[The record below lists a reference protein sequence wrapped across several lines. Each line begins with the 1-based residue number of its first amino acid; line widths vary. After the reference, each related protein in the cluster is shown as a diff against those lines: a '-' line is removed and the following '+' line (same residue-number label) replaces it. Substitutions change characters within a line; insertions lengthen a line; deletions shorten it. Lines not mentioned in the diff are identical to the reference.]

1 MYGRW
6 IHQIFKIDY
15 KEKNKSET
23 EHAVNLINSPSGQRP
38 LIIYNFNF
46 SNKDPDLLNEVREIM
61 KQIGTTD
68 PEYITKQSI
77 ETGPVYTCSIH
88 NICLQSD
95 NNDSREPILL
105 PIRNTEF
112 NDQPQQN
119 QRGVLF
125 DETNIEEINKLQQ
138 DENPS
143 NELHIEQNNE

>member
-1 MYGRW
+1 MGCCCSSPIKDSQDDYNALL
-6 IHQIFKIDY
+6 QYY

-46 SNKDPDLLNEVREIM
+46 SNKDPDLLNKVREIM

-77 ETGPVYTCSIH
+77 ETGP
-88 NICLQSD
+88 SD

-105 PIRNTEF
+105 PIRNAEF